1 MAYKYYFVHFNN
13 VLNKYVLFLNAQI
26 ISFATVKYFN
36 FCLSYHNDTTCLI
49 NSFLDMKLLGKFS
62 KLSCEKTKFQ
72 KSWWGTL
79 LKFSDS
85 HSIFR
90 SLLFNVC
97 SRLPWLHNTYGF
109 VNSQRQGIVHA
120 LVELMHNF
128 CHLFGRPF
136 TQKSVKPLFQSR
148 LTISEEEKSM
158 HILVTLF
165 QCDN

>member
-1 MAYKYYFVHFNN
+1 
-13 VLNKYVLFLNAQI
+13 
-26 ISFATVKYFN
+26 
-36 FCLSYHNDTTCLI
+36 
-49 NSFLDMKLLGKFS
+49 MKLLGKFN
-62 KLSCEKTKFQ
+62 KLSCEKTKFE

-79 LKFSDS
+79 LKVSGS

-90 SLLFNVC
+90 SLFFNVY

-165 QCDN
+165 QCDNLLTKMFPPFLTVFLYYLMFDCHFFHRFILLDIMKYCLKYT